1 VSSTIALFALLS
13 VIGRASPVESPRVD
27 DATRA
32 ELSGDVVRALS
43 EDPRVDVVLWDGEP
57 LDLGCTRDPA
67 CLGRAADRAGARY
80 IVFGQTG
87 RGGPLHFV
95 ILDGYDVRTGA
106 FAGRES
112 VHTGSVDDLRA
123 AVARMTP
130 AVVTRLAIPG
140 DGAQRTRVL
149 SLGFLEAPSRD
160 DDESVLAA
168 VPAVVWGA
176 LALVVVGAVAEGVA
190 LGLVAWA
197 VERDVAAAEAPLQH
211 DAYVLQRQRNLVFA
225 ASLMAGAMG
234 VGLFT
239 FAAMAGTYGLVE
251 EL

>member
-1 VSSTIALFALLS
+1 MSSTLAFISLLT
-13 VIGRASPVESPRVD
+13 VVGVASPVDSPRVD
-27 DATRA
+27 DATRT
-32 ELSGDVVRALS
+32 ELTDDVARALTD
-43 EDPRVDVVLWDGEP
+43 DPRVDVVLWDGEP

-67 CLGRAADRAGARY
+67 CLGRAADRAGVRY

-87 RGGPLHFV
+87 RGGPLHYV

-112 VHTGSVDDLRA
+112 VHTGSVEDLRV

-130 AVVTRLAIPG
+130 SVVTRLSIPS
-140 DGAQRTRVL
+140 DGVTRTRVL
-149 SLGFLEAPSRD
+149 SLGLLEAPAKG
-160 DDESVLAA
+160 DDESVLAS

-176 LALVVVGAVAEGVA
+176 FALVVVGVVAEGVA
-190 LGLVAWA
+190 LGLLAWA